1 MVDYEKIQKQVGNMK
16 TGEKKLIGA
25 QYTAEEFLEVYN
37 FLLELQDEGIILVK
51 AHRESATGLRQI
63 ESAYVIKL

>member
-51 AHRESATGLRQI
+51 AL
-63 ESAYVIKL
+63 

>member
-25 QYTAEEFLEVYN
+25 QYTAEEFWR
-37 FLLELQDEGIILVK
+37 FIIFYWSCRTK
-51 AHRESATGLRQI
+51 E
-63 ESAYVIKL
+63 